1 MDEQLKSLKGK
12 KVLITGSSRGI
23 GLAMAEG
30 FAQNGAVVALH
41 GTKPGDCMDA
51 ALQKL
56 SAYGSGHIA
65 LFGDLID
72 PTAPAA
78 LVKETT
84 ARLGSL
90 DILICNASVQIRK
103 PWLEISEEEMERQ
116 TRINFFATVRLMQQA
131 VPSMKANGWGRIIT
145 VGSVQQEKPHPDM
158 LIYSANK
165 SAVRNVVR
173 SLALQLAGD
182 NITVNN
188 IAVGTVYTDRNAEV
202 LRDAAYHE
210 AVRESIPVGWIGD
223 PHDCTGTVLLLS
235 SDAGRYITGE
245 NIHIDGGKFL

>member
-1 MDEQLKSLKGK
+1 MDGQLDSLRGK
-12 KVLITGSSRGI
+12 RVLITGSSRGI
-23 GLAMAEG
+23 GLALAEG
-30 FAQNGAVVALH
+30 FAQNGAFVALH
-41 GTKPGDCMDA
+41 GIKPGSHMDA

-56 SAYGSGHIA
+56 RAYGSGHIS

-72 PTAPAA
+72 PAVPES
-78 LVKETT
+78 LVKETVS
-84 ARLGSL
+84 RLGGL
-90 DILICNASVQIRK
+90 DILICNVSIQIRK
-103 PWLEISEEEMERQ
+103 PWLEITEEEMERQ
-116 TRINFFATVRLMQQA
+116 TRINFFATVRLMQLA
-131 VPSMKANGWGRIIT
+131 VPYMKKNGWGRIIT
-145 VGSVQQEKPHPDM
+145 VGSVQQDRPHPDM

-165 SAVRNVVR
+165 SAVRNVVK

-188 IAVGTVYTDRNAEV
+188 IAVGTIYTDRNAEV
-202 LRDAAYHE
+202 LRDTAYHE
-210 AVRESIPVGWIGD
+210 AVRKNIPVGWIGD